1 MTQVARNLLRTMEAW
16 EEVSCASCIF
26 RLLHGTRRDDLV
38 VSCAG
43 AGIVPTGR
51 DNTAMMV
58 AATS

>member
-1 MTQVARNLLRTMEAW
+1 MLRTMEAW